1 MKIGANARCGIIIL
15 AYSKESMNYIY
26 GKTFEL
32 ILYNLGLI

>member
-1 MKIGANARCGIIIL
+1 MKIGANASGIIIL
-15 AYSKESMNYIY
+15 AYSKDSMNYIY